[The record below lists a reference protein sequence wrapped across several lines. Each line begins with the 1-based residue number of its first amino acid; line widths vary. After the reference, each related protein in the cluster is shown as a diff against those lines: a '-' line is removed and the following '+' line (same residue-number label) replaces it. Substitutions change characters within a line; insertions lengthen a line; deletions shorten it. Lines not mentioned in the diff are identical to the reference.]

1 MYKRAGGV
9 KSKAKGLRH
18 IKADPILK
26 FDSIF
31 IMYLCAL
38 PLKKIESCRK
48 LCFSNLYIFATQF
61 RLDISNY
68 EY

>member
-1 MYKRAGGV
+1 MYKRASGV

-18 IKADPILK
+18 IKADPDLK
-26 FDSIF
+26 IDAIF
-31 IMYLCAL
+31 IIYLCAL
-38 PLKKIESCRK
+38 PLKKIESCHK
-48 LCFSNLYIFATQF
+48 LCFSNLYIFATQL